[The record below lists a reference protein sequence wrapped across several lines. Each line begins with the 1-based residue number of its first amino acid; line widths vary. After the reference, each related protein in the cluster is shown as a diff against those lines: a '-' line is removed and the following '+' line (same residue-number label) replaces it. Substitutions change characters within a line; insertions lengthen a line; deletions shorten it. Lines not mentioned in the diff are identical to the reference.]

1 MKIADYNSMMSHLTK
16 PDNRPPEVKK
26 AEAEKREAAEIKRK
40 NEKRKEYGIGNI
52 EEIAKKYDDE
62 TSPEVEK
69 RGQQTVALTNT
80 ANKHLN
86 NQIKKGTVNKDDY
99 ILKED
104 KNGLMVNKNRT
115 IAIRDSFMAKQF
127 NNALG
132 VEDEPKATP
141 EQVGKLAERL
151 ERNAQMTGGKGP
163 FTKIKKP
170 ITKKKFTTTP
180 YTFKI
185 DPMPY
190 YPEPIKRDPYTE
202 ALGRKIQEDKLRSDA
217 EKLRERNSGL
227 AGLIGGFK
235 KYD

>member
-1 MKIADYNSMMSHLTK
+1 MKIADYNSMMNHLTK

-132 VEDEPKATP
+132 VEDEPMATP

-151 ERNAQMTGGKGP
+151 
-163 FTKIKKP
+163 
-170 ITKKKFTTTP
+170 
-180 YTFKI
+180 
-185 DPMPY
+185 
-190 YPEPIKRDPYTE
+190 
-202 ALGRKIQEDKLRSDA
+202 
-217 EKLRERNSGL
+217 
-227 AGLIGGFK
+227 
-235 KYD
+235 